1 MSGAQQGS
9 RLSGKVAIVTGGTQ
23 GIGAATVRRFAA
35 EGAVVVFGGRQA
47 ALGEALAAEVSGAC
61 FVQGDVTQRE
71 DLQRLVDT
79 AQAAGGVDVLVNN
92 AGVGYMSLLQ
102 DLTDEA
108 WDRALDINLRAA
120 MRLSRLVVPLMLAR
134 GGGSIINIA
143 SLAAVMGGPKYA
155 AYSASKAGLCG
166 LTRALAGELGRPG
179 IRVNA
184 ILPGAIETE
193 MFATEVDAHQKAWL
207 ETMTP
212 LGRVGQPD
220 EIARMA
226 LFLASGEASF
236 VTGQSIAVDGG
247 VMMR

>member
-1 MSGAQQGS
+1 MQ
-9 RLSGKVAIVTGGTQ
+9 RLADQVAIVTGGTQ
-23 GIGAATVRRFAA
+23 GIGAAIVRRFAA
-35 EGAVVVFGGRQA
+35 EGARVVFGGRQR
-47 ALGEALAAEVSGAC
+47 ALGEVLAAEVPGAM
-61 FVQGDVTQRE
+61 FVAGDVTRGA
-71 DLQRLVDT
+71 DLQQLVDT
-79 AQAAGGVDVLVNN
+79 AQQVGGGIDVLVNN
-92 AGVGYMSLLQ
+92 AGVGFMALLQ
-102 DLTDEA
+102 DLSDEA
-108 WDRALDINLRAA
+108 WDRTLDINLRAA
-120 MRLSRLVVPLMLAR
+120 MRLSRLAVPFMRAR
-134 GGGSIINIA
+134 GGGSIINVA

-166 LTRALAGELGRPG
+166 LTRALAGELGREG

-184 ILPGAIETE
+184 ILPGAIATE

-226 LFLASGEASF
+226 LFLASSEASF